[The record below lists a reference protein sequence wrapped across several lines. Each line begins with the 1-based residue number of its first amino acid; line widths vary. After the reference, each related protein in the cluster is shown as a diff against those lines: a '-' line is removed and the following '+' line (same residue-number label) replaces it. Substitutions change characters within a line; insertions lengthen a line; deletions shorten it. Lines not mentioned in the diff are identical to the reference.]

1 MLPLLILP
9 KIICQVT
16 HPPFWCPCY
25 ICSTCRLLNIEIY
38 PVYTKKRYT
47 SVIELQSVHRV
58 YLLEKSSAPILS
70 HVHIR
75 NRN

>member
-25 ICSTCRLLNIEIY
+25 ICSTCPLLNIEIY
-38 PVYTKKRYT
+38 PVYT
-47 SVIELQSVHRV
+47 
-58 YLLEKSSAPILS
+58 EKNATL
-70 HVHIR
+70 V
-75 NRN
+75 